1 MLKPLYLREDD
12 TLVMLDQRKLPLE
25 EVWLEIKNVEEVAD
39 AIRTLT
45 VRGAPA
51 IGIAAAY
58 GFYLGIKGCENASRE
73 EFKKRCQ
80 DVTELLAST
89 RPTAVNLFWAL
100 KRMNSVANDPILP
113 VHKIVKKLRAE
124 AIRIQE
130 EDLAACLKMAEFG
143 ARLIPEGAR
152 VLTHCNAGAIAT
164 AGYGTALGVIRK
176 AWELKRIEMVWVD
189 ETRPLLQG
197 ARLTA
202 WEMEK
207 EGIPYRVICDNMAG
221 YLMSKGM
228 VDIVVVG
235 ADRITAKGDVANKIG
250 TYSLA
255 VLAKH
260 HGIPFMVVAP
270 TSTIDP
276 ALESGESIP
285 IEERDEKEVLFCRS
299 ERITPTNAK
308 AFNPAFDVTPA
319 ELITYIVT
327 ERGVAGRPVCKGI
340 EKLLKDADKM

>member
-12 TLVMLDQRKLPLE
+12 TLLMLDQRKLPLE
-25 EVWLEIKNVEEVAD
+25 EVWLEIKTVEEVSE
-39 AIRTLT
+39 AIKTLT

-58 GFYLGIKGCENASRE
+58 GFYLGAKGYENASRE
-73 EFKKRCQ
+73 EFRNRCRYL
-80 DVTELLAST
+80 TELLAST

-100 KRMNSVANDPILP
+100 KRMNQVAQDEVSP
-113 VHKIVKKLRAE
+113 VSKIIKKLRAE

-130 EDLAACLKMAEFG
+130 EDLSACFSMAEYG
-143 ARLIPEGAR
+143 AKLVPEKGR
-152 VLTHCNAGAIAT
+152 ILTHCNAGAIAT

-176 AWELKRIEMVWVD
+176 AWEQGKIDMVWVD

-202 WEMEK
+202 WELEK
-207 EGIPYRVICDNMAG
+207 EEIPYRVICDNMAG
-221 YLMSKGM
+221 YVMSKGLVDM
-228 VDIVVVG
+228 VIVG
-235 ADRITAKGDVANKIG
+235 ADRITSRGDVANKIG

-255 VLAKH
+255 VIAKH

-270 TSTIDP
+270 TSTIDIS
-276 ALESGESIP
+276 LESGDSIP
-285 IEERDEKEVLFCRS
+285 IEERKEEEVLSCRDV
-299 ERITPTNAK
+299 RITPKGAR

-319 ELITYIVT
+319 ELVTYIVT
-327 ERGVAGRPVCKGI
+327 EKGVAQKPFC
-340 EKLLKDADKM
+340 ENLKSIINNAD